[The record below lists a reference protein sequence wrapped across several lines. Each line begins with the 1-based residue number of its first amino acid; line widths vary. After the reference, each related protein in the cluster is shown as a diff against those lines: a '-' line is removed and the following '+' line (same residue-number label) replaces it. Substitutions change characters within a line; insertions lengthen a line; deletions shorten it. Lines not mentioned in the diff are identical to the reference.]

1 MPRPKS
7 FLKSISVD
15 VASRKHNC
23 QHSSSHTI
31 LKGDRRLKF
40 KIERAYE
47 HYCIACAIAFIESDI
62 NKLTEI
68 KKHLLGTE
76 EQVDKNTGK

>member
-15 VASRKHNC
+15 IANRKHSC
-23 QHSSSHTI
+23 QHSKSHII

-40 KIERAYE
+40 KIDRANE

-62 NKLTEI
+62 NKLNEI
-68 KKHLLGTE
+68 KQQLIETE
-76 EQVDKNTGK
+76 EQVANDIG